1 MQIDLNADLG
11 ESFSAWRMG
20 DDDAMLNIVTSANVA
35 CGFHAGDPVVMR
47 RTVATAAERGVT
59 IGAHV
64 SYPDRAGFGRRFL
77 DVAPAELTADVL
89 YQLGALD
96 GMCRIAGTHVRY
108 VKPHGALYTAMS
120 HHEEQVDAVLDAI
133 TAFNPELPIV
143 GLPGSVLLRRA
154 AERGL
159 GTVAEAFADRAY
171 RPDGT
176 LVPRSQPDAV
186 LHDPEAI
193 AARMLH
199 LVVDGEVEAA
209 GGAGRV
215 PVEANT
221 LCVHSDTPNTIRIAR
236 RVLEVLTGAG
246 VHVASFR

>member
-47 RTVATAAERGVT
+47 RTVATAAERGVV

-96 GMCRIAGTHVRY
+96 GMCRIAGTQVRY
-108 VKPHGALYTAMS
+108 VKPHGALYTAMA
-120 HHEEQVDAVLDAI
+120 HHEAQAEALLEAI
-133 TAFNPELPIV
+133 EAFNPELPVV
-143 GLPGSVLLRRA
+143 GLPGSLLLRMA
-154 AERGL
+154 ADRGI
-159 GTVAEAFADRAY
+159 GTVAEAFADRGY
-171 RPDGT
+171 QTDGT
-176 LVPRSQPDAV
+176 LLPRSEPGAV
-186 LHDPEAI
+186 LHDPDAI
-193 AARMLH
+193 AGRMLD
-199 LVVDGEVEAA
+199 LVVDGQVETADGSRRIEVAA
-209 GGAGRV
+209 QSI
-215 PVEANT
+215 
-221 LCVHSDTPNTIRIAR
+221 CVHSDTPNTIAIAR
-236 RVLEVLTGAG
+236 RVFEVLSGAG
-246 VHVASFR
+246 IRVASFR

>member
-35 CGFHAGDPVVMR
+35 CGFHAGDPVVMQ
-47 RTVATAAERGVT
+47 RTVATAAERGVV

-96 GMCRIAGTHVRY
+96 GMCRIAGTQVRY

-120 HHEEQVDAVLDAI
+120 HHEAQAEALLEAI
-133 TAFNPELPIV
+133 EAFNPELPVV
-143 GLPGSVLLRRA
+143 GLPDSLLLRMA
-154 AERGL
+154 AERGI
-159 GTVAEAFADRAY
+159 GTVAEAFADRGYQA
-171 RPDGT
+171 DGT
-176 LVPRSQPDAV
+176 LLPRSEPGAV
-186 LHDPEAI
+186 LHDPDAI
-193 AARMLH
+193 AARMLD
-199 LVVDGEVEAA
+199 LVVDGQVELADGSGRIDVEAHSI
-209 GGAGRV
+209 
-215 PVEANT
+215 
-221 LCVHSDTPNTIRIAR
+221 CVHSDTPNTIAIAR
-236 RVLEVLTGAG
+236 RVFEVLSGAG
-246 VHVASFR
+246 IRVASFR